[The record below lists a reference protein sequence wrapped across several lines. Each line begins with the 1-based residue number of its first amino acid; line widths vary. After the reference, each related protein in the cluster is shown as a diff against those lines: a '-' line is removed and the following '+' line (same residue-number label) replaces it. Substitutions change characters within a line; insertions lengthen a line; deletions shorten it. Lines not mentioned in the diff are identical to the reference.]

1 MFDVVDQFA
10 DELAIIRALGLISA
24 IADPQ
29 NAKVRMAQLAT
40 ATAEYVAQREA
51 AQEAI
56 DNAEPARAAAEQA
69 SAELDKR
76 TTDFQTWT
84 NSQEARFRK
93 READVRNL
101 EELLANRSAELSA
114 AEANLAKRAQ
124 AHDDAVA
131 DLKQRL
137 AS

>member
-1 MFDVVDQFA
+1 MFDVDQFS
-10 DELAIIRALGLISA
+10 DELATIRALGLVAAMADPATATTRMQALAAATAKYVAEREAAERA
-24 IADPQ
+24 IAD
-29 NAKVRMAQLAT
+29 
-40 ATAEYVAQREA
+40 
-51 AQEAI
+51 
-56 DNAEPARAAAEQA
+56 AEPTRAAAEQA
-69 SAELDKR
+69 NAELDKR

-101 EELLANRSAELSA
+101 EELLANREAELV
-114 AEANLAKRAQ
+114 EKETDLEKRMK
-124 AHDDAVA
+124 AHDNAVA